1 MTVLV
6 LAALG
11 ALVGLGLA
19 LVLAGVTGR
28 TMLPAGPGD
37 GLRRIVTDVGI
48 GPLAGALFGAL
59 VVLALTGWIA
69 GAVIAAL
76 AVLFAPRLLGGK
88 AQRQASVDRTEAV
101 ASWTEMIRDSIAA
114 ASGLEEAITATGPVA
129 PSPIRAEVQRLT
141 ARLRHASPP
150 DALTAFRD
158 EVAHPSADLVV
169 AALTIAARMEAS
181 DLTGLLSRLADSIR
195 GEARMR
201 IRVDVG
207 RTRVRTA
214 TKVIVGVVAATVA
227 LLTVLNR
234 EYLAA
239 YDSFGGQL
247 VLIAVAGVFALGG
260 WLLVKMAELDLPDR
274 FTARRTGG
282 LS

>member
-1 MTVLV
+1 MTVLII
-6 LAALG
+6 AALG
-11 ALVGLGLA
+11 AFAGLGLA
-19 LVLAGVTGR
+19 LVLAGLTGR
-28 TMLPAGPGD
+28 AVLPSWSLGELRAPTRAAGLGQMA
-37 GLRRIVTDVGI
+37 T
-48 GPLAGALFGAL
+48 GAAAAL

-69 GAVIAAL
+69 GAAVAVL
-76 AVLFAPRLLGGK
+76 AVWFGPRLLGGK
-88 AQRQASVDRTEAV
+88 AQRQTSVDRTEAV

-129 PSPIRAEVQRLT
+129 PAPIRAEVHRLT
-141 ARLRHASPP
+141 ARLRHASLP
-150 DALTAFRD
+150 DALAGFRE

-181 DLTGLLSRLADSIR
+181 DLTSLLSRLADSIR

-214 TKVIVGVVAATVA
+214 TKVIVGVVAATVV
-227 LLTVLNR
+227 LLTMLNR
-234 EYLAA
+234 DYLAA
-239 YDSFGGQL
+239 YDSAGGQL
-247 VLIAVAGVFALGG
+247 VLVTVAGVFALGG
-260 WLLVKMAELDLPDR
+260 WLLVRMAELDLSDR

-282 LS
+282 TR